1 MKFILHLV
9 GVSFKL
15 VRMASVKQFLVELM
29 LFTVGMGG
37 GEVEE
42 RGCCHLVRHS
52 PSSSKM
58 KNVLNGRKGKI
69 KFLCSTNFQLLSVR
83 KNTGEGGELFL
94 YIYI

>member
-1 MKFILHLV
+1 MLFFFLISIEVHLHLV

-37 GEVEE
+37 EVEE

-58 KNVLNGRKGKI
+58 KNVLNEGKGK
-69 KFLCSTNFQLLSVR
+69 N
-83 KNTGEGGELFL
+83 
-94 YIYI
+94 